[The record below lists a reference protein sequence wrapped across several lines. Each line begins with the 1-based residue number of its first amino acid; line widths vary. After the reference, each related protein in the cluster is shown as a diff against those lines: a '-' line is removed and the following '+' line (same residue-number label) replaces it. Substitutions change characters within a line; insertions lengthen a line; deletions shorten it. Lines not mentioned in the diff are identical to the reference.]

1 MSIKEKIANAK
12 STTWPA
18 DGIPK
23 WKVTLIIKLARLKA
37 RMRLGGKK

>member
-12 STTWPA
+12 LTTWPA

-23 WKVTLIIKLARLKA
+23 WKVTLVIKIARLKE
-37 RMRLGGKK
+37 RMRKGR

>member
-1 MSIKEKIANAK
+1 MSINEGIANAK
-12 STTWPA
+12 PTTWIT

-23 WKVTLIIKLARLKA
+23 WKVTLIIKFARLKA

>member
-1 MSIKEKIANAK
+1 MGISEKIASAK
-12 STTWPA
+12 STSWIT

-23 WKVTLIIKLARLKA
+23 WKVFLIIKFARLKA

>member
-1 MSIKEKIANAK
+1 MGICEKIASAK
-12 STTWPA
+12 STSWIT

-23 WKVTLIIKLARLKA
+23 WKVFLIIKFARLKA

>member
-1 MSIKEKIANAK
+1 MSIKEKIGSAK
-12 STTWPA
+12 STTWLI

-37 RMRLGGKK
+37 RMRKGR